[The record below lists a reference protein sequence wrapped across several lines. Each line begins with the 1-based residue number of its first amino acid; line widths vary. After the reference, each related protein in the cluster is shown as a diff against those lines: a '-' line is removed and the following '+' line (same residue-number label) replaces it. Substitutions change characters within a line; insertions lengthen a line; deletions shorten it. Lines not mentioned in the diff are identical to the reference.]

1 MIDDHHHHEVN
12 PRYQKRAA
20 SSKALAGNSDQP
32 TIAASHLQ
40 IAKIP
45 TSTRFDHV
53 HEILVHNYRMK
64 GRQ

>member
-1 MIDDHHHHEVN
+1 MIDDHHRHEVN
-12 PRYQKRAA
+12 CRYQKRAA
-20 SSKALAGNSDQP
+20 SSKALAENSDQP

-53 HEILVHNYRMK
+53 DEILVHNYRMK
-64 GRQ
+64 ERQ